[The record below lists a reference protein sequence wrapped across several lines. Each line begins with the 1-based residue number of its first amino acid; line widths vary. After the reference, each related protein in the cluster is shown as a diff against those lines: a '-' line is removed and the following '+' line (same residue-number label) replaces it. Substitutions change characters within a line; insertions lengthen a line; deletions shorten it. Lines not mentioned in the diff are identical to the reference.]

1 MFKILPGKMKMIHEI
16 QLVCCLLAITA
27 TKAIRLTEQSIPAHA
42 IRGEDVILECSYDLQ
57 GDSLY
62 SVKWYRNGQEF
73 YRHIPTDRP
82 QTVVFRQAGLIVDEY
97 KSTETRIVLRN
108 VDLTTSGKFR
118 CEVSGEAPLFQ
129 TATYTNLLIVV
140 DLPDDGPVITGTL
153 PMYKPGETL
162 VANCSSFNSFPSASL
177 NWYING
183 RVAPEKHLVE
193 YPVTSSLIQLYSSTL
208 GLRIKIE
215 KNLFSKSGD
224 LKIKC
229 TATIDP
235 LYWKS
240 NEESIQGFQERSY
253 INFWNTAAVP
263 YSSSSALISLSLSV
277 LSSCLLLFSSYLVK
291 FS

>member
-1 MFKILPGKMKMIHEI
+1 MKTILG
-16 QLVCCLLAITA
+16 LLAITGVG
-27 TKAIRLTEQSIPAHA
+27 TIRITEQSIPSNA
-42 IRGEDVILECSYDLQ
+42 IRGEDITLECLYDLQ

-129 TATYTNLLIVV
+129 TATHTNVLIVV
-140 DLPDDGPVITGTL
+140 DLPDEGPAITGTL
-153 PMYKPGETL
+153 PLYNPGETL
-162 VANCSSFNSFPSASL
+162 TANCSSFNSFPSATL

-183 RVAPEKHLVE
+183 QVAPKRLLVE
-193 YPVTSSLIQLYSSTL
+193 YPVTSSRLQLYTSTL
-208 GLRIKIE
+208 GLRLKVE
-215 KNLFSKSGD
+215 KNLFTKSGD

-235 LYWKS
+235 IYWKS

-253 INFWNTAAVP
+253 INFWNSAP
-263 YSSSSALISLSLSV
+263 YSSNSQTISFSPSTCLMSLIMFGAIARNS
-277 LSSCLLLFSSYLVK
+277 
-291 FS
+291 

>member
-1 MFKILPGKMKMIHEI
+1 MKKNHSSQILFNI
-16 QLVCCLLAITA
+16 LAIAVTVA
-27 TKAIRLTEQSIPAHA
+27 QSIRITEHNIPDNA
-42 IRGEDVILECSYDLQ
+42 IRGDQVILECLYDLQ

-108 VDLTTSGKFR
+108 VDLTRVESLGVK
-118 CEVSGEAPLFQ
+118 VSGEAPLFQ
-129 TATYTNLLIVV
+129 TATHTNVLIVV
-140 DLPDDGPVITGTL
+140 DLPDEGPQITGTL
-153 PMYKPGETL
+153 PLYNPGEVLT
-162 VANCSSFNSFPSASL
+162 ANCSSFNSFPSATL

-183 RVAPEKHLVE
+183 QVAPDRLLVK
-193 YPVTSSLIQLYSSTL
+193 YPVSSKKLQLYTSTL
-208 GLRIKIE
+208 GLRLKVE

-235 LYWKS
+235 IYWKS

-253 INFWNTAAVP
+253 INFWNSAAVP
-263 YSSSSALISLSLSV
+263 YSSNSQRISFSFSA
-277 LSSCLLLFSSYLVK
+277 CLLMVWVSLNLFKIS
-291 FS
+291 

>member
-1 MFKILPGKMKMIHEI
+1 MISNC
-16 QLVCCLLAITA
+16 LVIVGLLTVTA
-27 TKAIRLTEQSIPAHA
+27 SNAIRLTEQSIPSHA

-129 TATYTNLLIVV
+129 TATATNLLIVV
-140 DLPDDGPVITGTL
+140 DLPDEGPVITGTL
-153 PMYKPGETL
+153 PIYNTGDTL

-183 RVAPEKHLVE
+183 QVAPQKHLIE
-193 YPVTSSLIQLYSSTL
+193 YPLTSSRIQLYSSTL
-208 GLRIKIE
+208 GLRLKIE

-235 LYWKS
+235 IYWKS

-253 INFWNTAAVP
+253 INFWNSDPVSAAVP
-263 YSSSSALISLSLSV
+263 YSSSSPLVSVSASLSV
-277 LSSCLLLFSSYLVK
+277 LSSCLLFHSHVSTLVNFS
-291 FS
+291 

>member
-1 MFKILPGKMKMIHEI
+1 MNLYQIL
-16 QLVCCLLAITA
+16 CSLLAMPVTN
-27 TKAIRLTEQSIPAHA
+27 AISLTEKLIPSHA
-42 IRGEDVILECSYDLQ
+42 IKGEDVVLECLYDLQ

-82 QTVVFRQAGLIVDEY
+82 QTVVFRQPGLIVDEY

-129 TATYTNLLIVV
+129 TATFTNVLIVV
-140 DLPDDGPVITGTL
+140 DLPDDGPVISGTQ
-153 PMYKPGETL
+153 PMYNQGDILT
-162 VANCSSFNSFPSASL
+162 ANCTSFNSFPAATL

-183 RVAPEKHLVE
+183 QVAPHRLLQKFKII
-193 YPVTSSLIQLYSSTL
+193 TSKQELTTSRL
-208 GLRIKIE
+208 GLRLKVE
-215 KNLFSKSGD
+215 KSLFSKSGD

-235 LYWKS
+235 IYWKS
-240 NEESIQGFQERSY
+240 NEESIQNFPERSY
-253 INFWNTAAVP
+253 FWNSGDAVP
-263 YSSSSALISLSLSV
+263 YLSSSKQISMSFLLFLCSSV
-277 LSSCLLLFSSYLVK
+277 LTSLTSLQSVK
-291 FS
+291 VS

>member
-1 MFKILPGKMKMIHEI
+1 MGRI
-16 QLVCCLLAITA
+16 
-27 TKAIRLTEQSIPAHA
+27 TEQSIPSNA
-42 IRGEDVILECSYDLQ
+42 IRGEDITLECLYDLQ

-129 TATYTNLLIVV
+129 TATHTNVLIVV
-140 DLPDDGPVITGTL
+140 DLPDEGPVITGTL
-153 PMYKPGETL
+153 PSYNTGDTL
-162 VANCSSFNSFPSASL
+162 SATL

-183 RVAPEKHLVE
+183 QVAPARLLVE
-193 YPVTSSLIQLYSSTL
+193 YPVSSSKLQLYTSTL
-208 GLRIKIE
+208 GLRLKVE
-215 KNLFSKSGD
+215 KSLFSATGD

-235 LYWKS
+235 IYWKS

-253 INFWNTAAVP
+253 INFWNSAAVP
-263 YSSSSALISLSLSV
+263 YSSSTSGISF
-277 LSSCLLLFSSYLVK
+277 SSSMCLLSFWMSTVLHLYLVK
-291 FS
+291 IS

>member
-1 MFKILPGKMKMIHEI
+1 MKTINFCQI
-16 QLVCCLLAITA
+16 VVSLLAITGA
-27 TKAIRLTEQSIPAHA
+27 GAIRITDHSIPSNA
-42 IRGEDVILECSYDLQ
+42 IRTEDIILECNYDLQ

-129 TATYTNLLIVV
+129 TATFTNVLIVV
-140 DLPDDGPVITGTL
+140 DLPDEGPVISGTL
-153 PMYKPGETL
+153 PLYNPGDTL
-162 VANCSSFNSFPSASL
+162 SANCSSFNSFPSATL

-183 RVAPEKHLVE
+183 QVAPKRLLVE
-193 YPVTSSLIQLYSSTL
+193 YPVTSSRLQLYTSTL
-208 GLRIKIE
+208 GLRLKVE
-215 KNLFSKSGD
+215 KNLFTKSGD
-224 LKIKC
+224 IKIKC

-235 LYWKS
+235 IYWKS

-253 INFWNTAAVP
+253 INFWNSAP
-263 YSSSSALISLSLSV
+263 YSSSSQTIP
-277 LSSCLLLFSSYLVK
+277 FSSLVCLVTTLVTM
-291 FS
+291 FMSMMS

>member
-1 MFKILPGKMKMIHEI
+1 MSIYHIICWL
-16 QLVCCLLAITA
+16 LVVPVTNAI
-27 TKAIRLTEQSIPAHA
+27 KLTEKLIPSHA
-42 IRGEDVILECSYDLQ
+42 IEGEDVVLECLYDLQ

-97 KSTETRIVLRN
+97 KSTETRLVLRN

-129 TATYTNLLIVV
+129 TATFTNVLIVV
-140 DLPDDGPVITGTL
+140 DLPDDGPVISGTQ
-153 PMYKPGETL
+153 PMYNEGDTL
-162 VANCSSFNSFPSASL
+162 TANCTSFNSFPAATL

-183 RVAPEKHLVE
+183 QVAPHRLLKK
-193 YPVTSSLIQLYSSTL
+193 YKIITSKKDLTTSRL
-208 GLRIKIE
+208 GLRLKVE
-215 KNLFSKSGD
+215 KGLFSKSGD

-235 LYWKS
+235 IYWKS
-240 NEESIQGFQERSY
+240 NEESIQGFPERSY
-253 INFWNTAAVP
+253 INFWNSAAVP
-263 YSSSSALISLSLSV
+263 YSSSSQQISMSSLLSLCISV
-277 LSSCLLLFSSYLVK
+277 LTSLLSVK
-291 FS
+291 VS

>member
-1 MFKILPGKMKMIHEI
+1 MISNC
-16 QLVCCLLAITA
+16 LVIVGLLTVTA
-27 TKAIRLTEQSIPAHA
+27 SNAIRLTEQSIPSHA

-129 TATYTNLLIVV
+129 TATATNLLIVV
-140 DLPDDGPVITGTL
+140 DLPDEGPVITGTL
-153 PMYKPGETL
+153 PIYNTGDTL

-183 RVAPEKHLVE
+183 QVAPQKHLIE
-193 YPVTSSLIQLYSSTL
+193 YPLTSSRIQLYSSTL
-208 GLRIKIE
+208 GLRLKIE

-235 LYWKS
+235 IYWKS

>member
-1 MFKILPGKMKMIHEI
+1 MKILQPCSFLFSV
-16 QLVCCLLAITA
+16 LVIAGSQ
-27 TKAIRLTEQSIPAHA
+27 AIRITEQSIPSNA
-42 IRGEDVILECSYDLQ
+42 IRGEDVILECLYDLQ

-129 TATYTNLLIVV
+129 TATHTNVLIVV
-140 DLPDDGPVITGTL
+140 DLPDEGPVITGTL
-153 PMYKPGETL
+153 PSYNTGDTL
-162 VANCSSFNSFPSASL
+162 SANCSSFNSFPSATL

-183 RVAPEKHLVE
+183 QVAPARLLVE
-193 YPVTSSLIQLYSSTL
+193 YPVSSSKLQLYTSTL
-208 GLRIKIE
+208 GLRLKVE
-215 KNLFSKSGD
+215 KSLFSATGD

-235 LYWKS
+235 IYWKS

-253 INFWNTAAVP
+253 INFWNSAAVP
-263 YSSSSALISLSLSV
+263 YSSSSSR
-277 LSSCLLLFSSYLVK
+277 LSSTSSLIVSLMTVVMLVK
-291 FS
+291 IS

>member
-1 MFKILPGKMKMIHEI
+1 MKTILG
-16 QLVCCLLAITA
+16 LLAITGVG
-27 TKAIRLTEQSIPAHA
+27 TIRITEQSIPSNA
-42 IRGEDVILECSYDLQ
+42 IRGEDITLECLYDLQ

-129 TATYTNLLIVV
+129 TATHTNVLIVV
-140 DLPDDGPVITGTL
+140 DLPDEGPAITGTL
-153 PMYKPGETL
+153 PLYNPGETL
-162 VANCSSFNSFPSASL
+162 TANCSSFNSFPSASL

-183 RVAPEKHLVE
+183 QVAPKRLLVE
-193 YPVTSSLIQLYSSTL
+193 YPVTSSRLQLYTSTL
-208 GLRIKIE
+208 GLRLKVE
-215 KNLFSKSGD
+215 KNLFTKSGD

-235 LYWKS
+235 IYWKS

-253 INFWNTAAVP
+253 INFWNSAP
-263 YSSSSALISLSLSV
+263 YSSNSQTISFTLPVCLVSLFISSM
-277 LSSCLLLFSSYLVK
+277 FGPLVRN
-291 FS
+291 S

>member
-1 MFKILPGKMKMIHEI
+1 MKIIYFCQFLISF
-16 QLVCCLLAITA
+16 LAITA
-27 TKAIRLTEQSIPAHA
+27 TEAIRITEQSIPSNA
-42 IRGEDVILECSYDLQ
+42 IRGEDVILECLYDLE

-129 TATYTNLLIVV
+129 TATYTNVLIIV
-140 DLPDDGPVITGTL
+140 DLPEEGPVISGTL
-153 PMYKPGETL
+153 PSYNPGDTL
-162 VANCSSFNSFPSASL
+162 TANCSSFNSFPSATL

-183 RVAPEKHLVE
+183 QVAPPRLLVP
-193 YPVTSSLIQLYSSTL
+193 YNVTSSKLQLYTSTL
-208 GLRIKIE
+208 GLRLKVE
-215 KNLFSKSGD
+215 KNLFSKTGD

-235 LYWKS
+235 IYWKS

-253 INFWNTAAVP
+253 INFWNSAAVP
-263 YSSSSALISLSLSV
+263 YSSSSSSKISF
-277 LSSCLLLFSSYLVK
+277 SSSMCLLSFWMSTLLLHSYLVK
-291 FS
+291 IS

>member
-1 MFKILPGKMKMIHEI
+1 MRTIHSFHQI
-16 QLVCCLLAITA
+16 IFSFLAITVSD
-27 TKAIRLTEQSIPAHA
+27 AIRITEHSIPSHA
-42 IRGEDVILECSYDLQ
+42 IRHEDVILECVYDLQ

-97 KSTETRIVLRN
+97 KSTETRLVLRN

-129 TATYTNLLIVV
+129 TATHTNVLIVV
-140 DLPDDGPVITGTL
+140 DLPDEGPVISGTL
-153 PMYKPGETL
+153 PLYSPGEELT
-162 VANCSSFNSFPSASL
+162 ANCSSANSFPAASL

-183 RVAPEKHLVE
+183 QVAPPRLLVP
-193 YPVTSSLIQLYSSTL
+193 YNVTSSRLQLYTSTL
-208 GLRIKIE
+208 GLRIKVD

-235 LYWKS
+235 IYWKS

-253 INFWNTAAVP
+253 INFWNSAAVP
-263 YSSSSALISLSLSV
+263 YSSSSPLISASV
-277 LSSCLLLFSSYLVK
+277 SMLLVSCLLGLATS
-291 FS
+291 